1 MKFRMILA
9 ATAGL
14 LLAGCAPSS
23 FVGRPD
29 LTFVDEE
36 ALPPPTRADLTAA
49 TRIQLIGPF
58 DQISVEVF
66 GIEDLSRT
74 VRVDA
79 QGQVQLP
86 LIGVVNASGRT
97 PVEFAAYIQQQLGS
111 RYVRDPQV
119 SVNVVQSQ
127 SLRIT
132 VDGEVSQPGVYPFLG
147 RVTLMSAIAQAE
159 GATEFARQKHVVVFR
174 QVNGQDMAALY
185 DLRAIRRGIYPDPE
199 IYPNDVVV
207 VGENQARR
215 IFQDVLRSSSL
226 LASPVVALIRR

>member
-1 MKFRMILA
+1 MKFRVLLA
-9 ATAGL
+9 AGAGL
-14 LLAGCAPSS
+14 LATGCAPSS
-23 FVGRPD
+23 FVGRPG
-29 LTFVDEE
+29 LTYVHEA

-49 TRIQLIGPF
+49 TRVQLIGPF

-79 QGQVQLP
+79 QGQIQLP
-86 LIGVVNASGRT
+86 LIGVVDASGRT
-97 PVEFAAYIQQQLGS
+97 PPELAAYVQQQLGS
-111 RYVRDPQV
+111 RYVRNPQV

-132 VDGEVSQPGVYPFLG
+132 VDGEVTQPGVYPFLG
-147 RVTLMSAIAQAE
+147 RVTLMNAIAQAQ

-199 IYPNDVVV
+199 IFPNDVVV